1 MLLAKD
7 LFSSV
12 SAEQDGIMTG
22 PTFEEVLD
30 LVTAYVDE
38 RVEATG
44 ESQRQDV
51 GIYYWRR
58 QVFDVLQTAV
68 QDAPTDT
75 ETIPIPGDPAWLR
88 TGDVTEFKWPG
99 IAAEAKKTHWSK
111 VPCHTQ
117 LEADFV
123 AFLDGAHD
131 VVKYVKNERLAFSVT
146 YYENFRPRQ
155 YFLDFAVLVKGSETW
170 WLVETKGEIRTNT
183 KLKREAANL
192 WCDRISRSGRYGEWR
207 HLFVQQRKF
216 ERAMRDGVGSF
227 KDLLV
232 SLGTEKARPELTL
245 IPNDDPRVEKERFKT
260 LLPVYSLEAA
270 AGYFGRGKAVE
281 LESWV
286 EVEGV
291 GRLSEEMFVARAV
304 GCSMEPQIKDGD
316 YLIFRAHPKG
326 TRQNKI
332 VLAQGPI
339 EDPELGGPFTVKKY
353 SSEKV
358 VEEDG
363 SWRHSKVTLAP
374 LNKEFEPIELPV
386 PGDGESEIKIVAE
399 YLGTLEP

>member
-1 MLLAKD
+1 
-7 LFSSV
+7 
-12 SAEQDGIMTG
+12 
-22 PTFEEVLD
+22 
-30 LVTAYVDE
+30 LVE
-38 RVEATG
+38 
-44 ESQRQDV
+44 
-51 GIYYWRR
+51 
-58 QVFDVLQTAV
+58 
-68 QDAPTDT
+68 
-75 ETIPIPGDPAWLR
+75 
-88 TGDVTEFKWPG
+88 
-99 IAAEAKKTHWSK
+99 

-117 LEADFV
+117 LEADFA
-123 AFLDGAHD
+123 AFLDGAKD
-131 VVKYVKNERLAFSVT
+131 VVKYVKNERLGFSVT

-155 YFLDFAVLVKGSETW
+155 YFPDFAVFVKGSETW

-232 SLGTEKARPELTL
+232 SLGTERARRELTL
-245 IPNDDPRVEKERFKT
+245 ISNDDPRVEKEQFKT

-270 AGYFGRGKAVE
+270 AGYFGDGKAVE
-281 LESWV
+281 LDGWV

-291 GRLSEEMFVARAV
+291 GRLTEEMFVAKAV
-304 GCSMEPQIKDGD
+304 GRSMEPQIQDGD
-316 YLIFRAHPKG
+316 FLVFRAHPKG

-358 VEEDG
+358 VDEDG
-363 SWRHSKVTLAP
+363 SWRHTRVVLSP
-374 LNKEFEPIELPV
+374 LNKDFEAIEVELV
-386 PGDGESEIKIVAE
+386 GDEGEPEVNIVAE
-399 YLGTLEP
+399 YLGTFEQW